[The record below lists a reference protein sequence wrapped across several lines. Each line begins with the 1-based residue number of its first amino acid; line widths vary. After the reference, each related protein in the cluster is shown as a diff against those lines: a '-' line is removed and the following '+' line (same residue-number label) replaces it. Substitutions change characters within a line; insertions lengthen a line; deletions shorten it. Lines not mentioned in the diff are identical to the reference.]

1 MSLFISMFLCNL
13 LVPLVMLIGGYY
25 MCKRPPEDINSAMGY
40 RTKRSKKNKDT
51 WKFAHEYC
59 GKLWIK
65 VGANLLILTIVVQIP
80 FVHSD
85 SDVIAA
91 FNIILIIVQTAVLIV
106 SLVPVERALERTFDE
121 NGNRR

>member
-1 MSLFISMFLCNL
+1 MSFYISMFLCNL
-13 LVPLVMLIGGYY
+13 LVPLVMIIGGYFMY
-25 MCKRPPEDINSAMGY
+25 NRPPEDINSVMGY

-59 GKLWIK
+59 GRLWIK
-65 VGANLLILTIVVQIP
+65 VGAILLILTIVVQIP

>member
-1 MSLFISMFLCNL
+1 MSFFISMFLCNL
-13 LVPLVMLIGGYY
+13 LVPLVMIIGGYFMY
-25 MCKRPPEDINSAMGY
+25 NRPPEDINSVMGY

-59 GKLWIK
+59 GRLWIK
-65 VGANLLILTIVVQIP
+65 VGAILLILTIVVQIP

>member
-51 WKFAHEYC
+51 WKFAH
-59 GKLWIK
+59 
-65 VGANLLILTIVVQIP
+65 
-80 FVHSD
+80 
-85 SDVIAA
+85 
-91 FNIILIIVQTAVLIV
+91 
-106 SLVPVERALERTFDE
+106 
-121 NGNRR
+121 

>member
-1 MSLFISMFLCNL
+1 MSFFISMFLCNL
-13 LVPLVMLIGGYY
+13 LVPLVMIIGGYFMY
-25 MCKRPPEDINSAMGY
+25 NRPPEDINSVMGY

-65 VGANLLILTIVVQIP
+65 VGAILLILTIVVQIP

>member
-1 MSLFISMFLCNL
+1 MSFFISMFLCNL
-13 LVPLVMLIGGYY
+13 LVPLVMIIGGYFMY
-25 MCKRPPEDINSAMGY
+25 NRPPEDINSAMGY

-59 GKLWIK
+59 GRLWIK
-65 VGANLLILTIVVQIP
+65 VGAILLILTIVVQIP

-85 SDVIAA
+85 GDVIAA

-121 NGNRR
+121 KGNRR

>member
-13 LVPLVMLIGGYY
+13 LVPLVMIIGGYFMY
-25 MCKRPPEDINSAMGY
+25 NRPPEDINSVMGY

-65 VGANLLILTIVVQIP
+65 VGAILLILTIVVQIP

>member
-65 VGANLLILTIVVQIP
+65 VGAILLILTIVVQIP